1 MSDTFLTYAE
11 AADLLNLSV
20 DGVRRLVRKGTLPA
34 VRLGHRTV
42 RIKRAD
48 IDALPTSYK
57 EASKDEP

>member
-11 AADLLNLSV
+11 AADLLDLSV
-20 DGVRRLVRKGTLPA
+20 DGVRHLVRKGMLPA

-57 EASKDEP
+57 KASKDEP